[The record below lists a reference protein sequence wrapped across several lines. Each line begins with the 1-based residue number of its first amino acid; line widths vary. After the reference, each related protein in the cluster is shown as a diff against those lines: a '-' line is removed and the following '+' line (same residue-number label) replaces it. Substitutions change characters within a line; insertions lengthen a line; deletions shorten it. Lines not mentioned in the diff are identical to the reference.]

1 MHLLVLAGDGIGP
14 EITAATLAVLRAVS
28 ERFALQLRI
37 EEAAIGHAGLRAHGS
52 TIHADIVE
60 KARRAEGIVLG
71 PTSTFEFK
79 DPARGEI
86 NPSMML
92 RKSLD
97 LFANIR
103 PARTYAGFPLR
114 CGEFDLIVARENTEG
129 FYADRNMEA
138 GSGEILVTKDLAI
151 SLRRITRSCSER
163 IARVAFELAMTRRK
177 RVTIVHK
184 ANVLKVTD
192 GLFIEACRK
201 IGEEFP
207 AVTVDDVIVDA
218 MMAHVVRHPQRF
230 DIIVTTNMYGDI
242 LSDLTAELSGSLGLA
257 ASLNAG
263 TDHGMAQAAHGSA
276 PDIAGKNVANPL
288 SLILSAAMLLAWYGR
303 RNKAKP
309 FEAAAA
315 AIEKSVEAAIAA
327 GESTAGW
334 GRARPAMPLLHA
346 FARSLRD
353 AVRHARSH
361 CRAGRAL
368 SSGRRTHLSRGRGF
382 AQATR
387 KRLCDA
393 SGQAFCDRATQ
404 FLRH

>member
-1 MHLLVLAGDGIGP
+1 MYLLVLPGDGIGP
-14 EITAATLAVLRAVS
+14 EITAATVSVLRAVS
-28 ERFALQLRI
+28 GHFDLGLRI
-37 EEAAIGHAGLRAHGS
+37 EEDAVGHAGLRTHGS
-52 TIHADIVE
+52 TIHAGIIE
-60 KARRAEGIVLG
+60 KARMADGVVLG

-86 NPSMML
+86 NPSMTL

-114 CGEFDLIVARENTEG
+114 CGEFDLVVARENTEG

-138 GSGEILVTKDLAI
+138 GNGEILVTPGVAI
-151 SLRRITRSCSER
+151 SLRRVTRACSER
-163 IARVAFELAMTRRK
+163 IARAAFELAATRRK

-192 GLFIEACRK
+192 GLFIEECRK
-201 IGEEFP
+201 VAHEFP
-207 AVTVDDVIVDA
+207 AIFVDDVIVDA
-218 MMAHVVRHPQRF
+218 MMAHVVRNPQRF
-230 DIIVTTNMYGDI
+230 DVIVTTNMYGDI

-303 RNKAKP
+303 RKKAKA
-309 FEAAAA
+309 FEVAAA
-315 AIEKSVEAAIAA
+315 AIEKAVEAAIAA
-327 GESTAGW
+327 GESTIDIG
-334 GRARPAMPLLHA
+334 G
-346 FARSLRD
+346 
-353 AVRHARSH
+353 
-361 CRAGRAL
+361 
-368 SSGRRTHLSRGRGF
+368 HLG
-382 AQATR
+382 TR
-387 KRLCDA
+387 KTGEAVVARL
-393 SGQAFCDRATQ
+393 RA
-404 FLRH
+404 